1 MDSCFNAVVDS
12 AFFWY
17 YIKGDNIMSYFTEMY
32 CDKCG
37 HFWNIYNPNNSN
49 EAICSVCKNNLKIIP
64 EEYFNEFKVND
75 VKKIKYI
82 SDEMKQKLIK
92 DLVLTS
98 PNFDQ
103 YLFDH
108 KDEIKSQKDRQ
119 YRAAMEHG
127 KAILAGTDKG
137 NSYGVTC
144 PYCKAT
150 NVRKIGIVS
159 RSISASIFGLAS
171 KKIGKQWHCDHCGS
185 DF

>member
-1 MDSCFNAVVDS
+1 M
-12 AFFWY
+12 
-17 YIKGDNIMSYFTEMY
+17 MSYFTEMY

-37 HFWNIYNPNNSN
+37 HFWNIRNPNDSN
-49 EAICSVCKNNLKIIP
+49 KAICGVCKNNLKIIP
-64 EEYFNEFKVND
+64 DEYFNELNVND
-75 VKKIKYI
+75 VKKIRYI
-82 SDEMKQKLIK
+82 NDEMKQKLIN

-108 KDEIKSQKDRQ
+108 KDEIKGQQDRK

-127 KAILAGTDKG
+127 KAVMEGKDKG
-137 NSYGVTC
+137 KSYGVAC

-159 RSISASIFGLAS
+159 RSVSAGIFGLGS
-171 KKIGKQWHCDHCGS
+171 KKIGKQWHCNNCGS

>member
-1 MDSCFNAVVDS
+1 
-12 AFFWY
+12 
-17 YIKGDNIMSYFTEMY
+17 MSYFTEMY

-82 SDEMKQKLIK
+82 SDEMKQKLIN

-119 YRAAMEHG
+119 YRAAMEQ
-127 KAILAGTDKG
+127 D
-137 NSYGVTC
+137 
-144 PYCKAT
+144 
-150 NVRKIGIVS
+150 RKSVV
-159 RSISASIFGLAS
+159 
-171 KKIGKQWHCDHCGS
+171 
-185 DF
+185 